1 MSDRTPVS
9 GTIPPSVLAMPIAA
23 GKLPVDGAVTH
34 LARQL
39 MEAGLEGLSERD
51 RRVILHIAKRCHVSR
66 DVNRVL
72 VEHQTFGERLAD
84 DVAQLGGSW
93 GFILVFT
100 GMLCTWVVVNTVIL
114 GRAGGF
120 DPYPYIFLNL
130 ILSMVAA
137 LQAPVILMS
146 QNRQAAR
153 DRLAAGLDYEINL
166 KAEVEIMALHD
177 KLDLIRMEGLEGML
191 AAQSTRIEAIAVAVG
206 ICPAKSVPD

>member
-1 MSDRTPVS
+1 MGKHVLPGRATPIVDRTEAHDTGRP
-9 GTIPPSVLAMPIAA
+9 L
-23 GKLPVDGAVTH
+23 VDAAVTQ
-34 LARQL
+34 LAHQL
-39 MEAGLEGLSERD
+39 MEAGLEGLSERE
-51 RRVILHIAKRCHVSR
+51 RRVILHIAKRRHVSQ

-84 DVAQLGGSW
+84 RVAQLGGSW

-100 GMLCTWVVVNTVIL
+100 GMLGAWVVVNTVIL
-114 GRAGGF
+114 GRADGF

-177 KLDLIRMEGLEGML
+177 KLDRIRLEHLEGTL
-191 AAQSTRIEAIAVAVG
+191 EAQSARIEAIAKAVG
-206 ICPAKSVPD
+206 IGPGKPVPD

>member
-1 MSDRTPVS
+1 MSDSAPATGP
-9 GTIPPSVLAMPIAA
+9 IPPSAPAMPVAT
-23 GKLPVDGAVTH
+23 GKPPVDGAVTH

-39 MEAGLEGLSERD
+39 MEAGLEGLSERE

-72 VEHQTFGERLAD
+72 VEHQTFDERLAD
-84 DVAQLGGSW
+84 RVAQLGGSW

-100 GMLCTWVVVNTVIL
+100 GMLGAWVVVNTFIL
-114 GRAGGF
+114 GRADAF

-153 DRLAAGLDYEINL
+153 DRVAAGLDYEINL

-177 KLDLIRMEGLEGML
+177 KLDRIRMERLEGVL
-191 AAQSTRIEAIAVAVG
+191 DAQSTQIEAIAKAVG
-206 ICPAKSVPD
+206 IASAKPVTD

>member
-1 MSDRTPVS
+1 MTEHVLPS
-9 GTIPPSVLAMPIAA
+9 GTTPLVGQAKDVGVGTPLIDD
-23 GKLPVDGAVTH
+23 PVAQ

-39 MEAGLEGLSERD
+39 MEAGLEGLSEREQ
-51 RRVILHIAKRCHVSR
+51 RVILHIAKRCHVSR
-66 DVNRVL
+66 DVSRVL
-72 VEHQTFGERLAD
+72 TEQETFGQRLAD
-84 DVAQLGGSW
+84 RVAELGGSW

-100 GMLCTWVVVNTVIL
+100 GMLVAWVVVNTVVL
-114 GRAGGF
+114 ARSGGF

-177 KLDLIRMEGLEGML
+177 KLDHIRMEGLEGML
-191 AAQSTRIEAIAVAVG
+191 EAQSMRIEAIAAAVG
-206 ICPAKSVPD
+206 VASEKPVPD

>member
-1 MSDRTPVS
+1 MTEHAPTS
-9 GTIPPSVLAMPIAA
+9 GMIPPANADDGSKP
-23 GKLPVDGAVTH
+23 PVDGAVTQ

-39 MEAGLEGLSERD
+39 MEDGLEGLSERE
-51 RRVILHIAKRCHVSR
+51 RRVILHIAKRRYVSR
-66 DVNRVL
+66 DVNRVV

-84 DVAQLGGSW
+84 RVAQLGGLW

-100 GMLCTWVVVNTVIL
+100 GMLVAWVVVNTVVL
-114 GRAGGF
+114 ARAGAF

-153 DRLAAGLDYEINL
+153 DRMAAGLDYEINL
-166 KAEVEIMALHD
+166 KAEVEIMASHD
-177 KLDLIRMEGLEGML
+177 KLDHIRMARLEGML
-191 AAQSTRIEAIAVAVG
+191 ADQSTRIEAIAKAVG
-206 ICPAKSVPD
+206 AGAEKATRP

>member
-1 MSDRTPVS
+1 MSQSTPQG
-9 GTIPPSVLAMPIAA
+9 GTIPLLAAPSSSGA
-23 GKLPVDGAVTH
+23 GTPPVDAAVTRI
-34 LARQL
+34 ARQL
-39 MEAGLEGLSERD
+39 MEAGLEGLTERE
-51 RRVILHIAKRCHVSR
+51 RRVILHIAKRRHVSR
-66 DVNRVL
+66 DVNHVL
-72 VEHQTFGERLAD
+72 VESQTFGERLAD
-84 DVAQLGGSW
+84 RVAQLGGSW

-100 GMLCTWVVVNTVIL
+100 GMLVAWVVVNTVIL

-153 DRLAAGLDYEINL
+153 DRMAAGLDYEINL

-177 KLDLIRMEGLEGML
+177 KLDHIRMERLEGML
-191 AAQSTRIEAIAVAVG
+191 EVQLAQIEAIAKSVG
-206 ICPAKSVPD
+206 AGPAKPRAT

>member
-1 MSDRTPVS
+1 MGDRTPVT
-9 GTIPPSVLAMPIAA
+9 GTIPKSAPAGPIAG
-23 GKLPVDGAVTH
+23 GKPPVNGAVTN

-39 MEAGLEGLSERD
+39 MEAGLEGLSERE
-51 RRVILHIAKRCHVSR
+51 RRVILHIARRCHVSR

-84 DVAQLGGSW
+84 RVAQLGGSW

-100 GMLCTWVVVNTVIL
+100 GMLVAWVVVNTVIL
-114 GRAGGF
+114 GLAGGF

-177 KLDLIRMEGLEGML
+177 KLDHLRMERLESML
-191 AAQSTRIEAIAVAVG
+191 SAQSARIEAIGIAVG
-206 ICPAKSVPD
+206 IGPAKPLAT